1 MLSSVE
7 KSKKNPTKHGPQSQI
22 VHKKVPVSKK
32 AGKEKYKTN
41 KAISQHCEAPHYLPS
56 PPSGLNVGQSC
67 KSPAAAKNQTLK

>member
-32 AGKEKYKTN
+32 AGKEKYKTP
-41 KAISQHCEAPHYLPS
+41 KFCSVLEGAVEKIGSRVRR
-56 PPSGLNVGQSC
+56 VGE
-67 KSPAAAKNQTLK
+67 LKDRRML